1 MTTTAQENGDDVLA
15 TAGDALRAQA
25 LDRLK
30 KRRDLNAHLLVYTLV
45 NSAIWGI
52 WAVIAV
58 TSGSS
63 WPWPVFLTLFWGIG
77 VAMNVWDVYFR
88 RPITEQ
94 ELEREIDR
102 LLGHGRGRARC
113 WRGRCFCACS
123 SLNAVLA
130 GGIS

>member
-1 MTTTAQENGDDVLA
+1 MTTTTEQNRDEMLA
-15 TAGDALRAQA
+15 STHDALRGQA

-30 KRRDLNAHLLVYTLV
+30 KRRDLKAHALVYTLV
-45 NSAIWGI
+45 NLAIWGI
-52 WAVIAV
+52 WAVVAA

-77 VAMNVWDVYFR
+77 LAMNGWDVYFR

-102 LLGHGRGRARC
+102 LQ
-113 WRGRCFCACS
+113 S
-123 SLNAVLA
+123 SH
-130 GGIS
+130 